1 MIKINFFDGKEALEF
16 DCETIKEAVEKAIK
30 QNIDLRHANLRHA
43 DLRHANLRH
52 ADLHYADLSYS
63 DLRSAKLNSANLR
76 YSNLR
81 YSDLRSA
88 DLHYADLHYSDLSNA
103 NLTGAALDYSC
114 LPLWCGSLGMK
125 IDKRIFCQ
133 LLYHVVR
140 AGQSID
146 DKEVKKLMSLKSV
159 KALANQFHRVA
170 ECGEIE

>member
-30 QNIDLRHANLRHA
+30 QNIDLRHA
-43 DLRHANLRH
+43 DLR
-52 ADLHYADLSYS
+52 Y
-63 DLRSAKLNSANLR
+63 
-76 YSNLR
+76 
-81 YSDLRSA
+81 
-88 DLHYADLHYSDLSNA
+88 A
-103 NLTGAALDYSC
+103 NLTGSALDYSC
-114 LPLWCGSLGMK
+114 LPLWCGSLDMK